1 MSECSDRILQALKQ
15 ADLSYGELAKL
26 TGISKSAL
34 QRYATGETK
43 KIPIDSIE
51 AIAKATNVS
60 AQYLMGWDKSESE
73 TYIDDKFPSPNI
85 TEDYTTFPVIG
96 DIAAGYNHIA
106 IESWDGDKVDVPNSY
121 LKGYS
126 PQDFFVLCVKGDS
139 MYPQYQDGDKVLI
152 LRQST
157 VNYSGDVGAVIYDDE
172 ISTLKKIEFV
182 EDEDWLRLVPVNPN
196 VPPILIAGEELKH
209 CRIMGVPKLLIREM

>member
-1 MSECSDRILQALKQ
+1 MELYKRIKARREKLGMSQE
-15 ADLSYGELAKL
+15 ELATKL
-26 TGISKSAL
+26 GYKSRSTINKIEMGKNDITQSK
-34 QRYATGETK
+34 
-43 KIPIDSIE
+43 I
-51 AIAKATNVS
+51 IAK
-60 AQYLMGWDKSESE
+60 
-73 TYIDDKFPSPNI
+73 
-85 TEDYTTFPVIG
+85 
-96 DIAAGYNHIA
+96 GYNNIA
-106 IESWDGDKVDVPNSY
+106 IESWNGDKVDIPNSY
-121 LKGYS
+121 LKGHT
-126 PQDFFVLCVKGDS
+126 PKDFFVLCIKGDS

-157 VNYSGDVGAVIYDDE
+157 VNYSGDVGAVIYNDE

>member
-1 MSECSDRILQALKQ
+1 MTIGERLKKLRTELGITQ
-15 ADLSYGELAKL
+15 DELANCANTTKQTIHKYEVGIIQNIPASKIKL
-26 TGISKSAL
+26 LADRLNTTPS
-34 QRYATGETK
+34 
-43 KIPIDSIE
+43 
-51 AIAKATNVS
+51 
-60 AQYLMGWDKSESE
+60 YLMGWDKSESE

-172 ISTLKKIEFV
+172 ISTLKKVEFV
-182 EDEDWLRLVPVNPN
+182 KGEDWLRLVPINPN
-196 VPPILIAGEELKH
+196 VPPILIEGEDLEH
-209 CRIMGVPKLLIREM
+209 CRVMGVPKLLIREM

>member
-60 AQYLMGWDKSESE
+60 SQYLMGWD
-73 TYIDDKFPSPNI
+73 
-85 TEDYTTFPVIG
+85 
-96 DIAAGYNHIA
+96 
-106 IESWDGDKVDVPNSY
+106 
-121 LKGYS
+121 
-126 PQDFFVLCVKGDS
+126 
-139 MYPQYQDGDKVLI
+139 
-152 LRQST
+152 
-157 VNYSGDVGAVIYDDE
+157 
-172 ISTLKKIEFV
+172 
-182 EDEDWLRLVPVNPN
+182 
-196 VPPILIAGEELKH
+196 
-209 CRIMGVPKLLIREM
+209 

>member
-60 AQYLMGWDKSESE
+60 AQYLMGWDESETE

-126 PQDFFVLCVKGDS
+126 
-139 MYPQYQDGDKVLI
+139 
-152 LRQST
+152 R
-157 VNYSGDVGAVIYDDE
+157 
-172 ISTLKKIEFV
+172 
-182 EDEDWLRLVPVNPN
+182 
-196 VPPILIAGEELKH
+196 
-209 CRIMGVPKLLIREM
+209 

>member
-60 AQYLMGWDKSESE
+60 AQYLMGWDESETE

-172 ISTLKKIEFV
+172 ISTLKKVEFV
-182 EDEDWLRLVPVNPN
+182 KGEDWLRLVPINPN
-196 VPPILIAGEELKH
+196 VPPILIEGEDLEH
-209 CRIMGVPKLLIREM
+209 CQVMGVPKLLIREM

>member
-172 ISTLKKIEFV
+172 ISTLKKVEFV
-182 EDEDWLRLVPVNPN
+182 KGEDWLRLVPINPN
-196 VPPILIAGEELKH
+196 VPPILIEGEDLEH
-209 CRIMGVPKLLIREM
+209 CRVMGVPKLLIRET

>member
-1 MSECSDRILQALKQ
+1 MNIGDRIR
-15 ADLSYGELAKL
+15 KL
-26 TGISKSAL
+26 REQCSLTQEEVGKKIGVTKATVN
-34 QRYATGETK
+34 RYETGE
-43 KIPIDSIE
+43 IDIKRTI
-51 AIAKATNVS
+51 AIKLADVLNTTP
-60 AQYLMGWDKSESE
+60 QYIMGWDESETE

-172 ISTLKKIEFV
+172 ISTLKKVEFV
-182 EDEDWLRLVPVNPN
+182 KGEDWLRLVPINPN
-196 VPPILIAGEELKH
+196 VPPILIEGEDLEH
-209 CRIMGVPKLLIREM
+209 CRVMGVPKLLIREM

>member
-60 AQYLMGWDKSESE
+60 AQYLMGWDESETE

-106 IESWDGDKVDVPNSY
+106 NESWDGDKVDVPNSY

-172 ISTLKKIEFV
+172 ISTLKKVEFV
-182 EDEDWLRLVPVNPN
+182 KGEDWLRLVPINPN
-196 VPPILIAGEELKH
+196 VPPILIEGEDLEH
-209 CRIMGVPKLLIREM
+209 CRVMGVPKLLIREM

>member
-60 AQYLMGWDKSESE
+60 AQYLMGWDESETE

-172 ISTLKKIEFV
+172 ISTLKKVEFV
-182 EDEDWLRLVPVNPN
+182 KGEDWLRLVPINPN
-196 VPPILIAGEELKH
+196 VPPILIEGEDLEH
-209 CRIMGVPKLLIREM
+209 CRVMCVPKLLIREM

>member
-51 AIAKATNVS
+51 DIAKATNVS

-172 ISTLKKIEFV
+172 ISTLKKVEFV
-182 EDEDWLRLVPVNPN
+182 KGEDWLRLVPINPN
-196 VPPILIAGEELKH
+196 VPPILIEGEELEH
-209 CRIMGVPKLLIREM
+209 CRVMGVPKLLIREM

>member
-60 AQYLMGWDKSESE
+60 AQYLMGWDESETE

-106 IESWDGDKVDVPNSY
+106 IESWDGDKVDVPNSN

-172 ISTLKKIEFV
+172 ISTLKKVEFV
-182 EDEDWLRLVPVNPN
+182 KGEDWLRLVPINPN
-196 VPPILIAGEELKH
+196 VPPILIEGEDLEH
-209 CRIMGVPKLLIREM
+209 CRVMGVPKLLIREM

>member
-60 AQYLMGWDKSESE
+60 AKYLMGWDEPE
-73 TYIDDKFPSPNI
+73 TYTDDNFPSPNI

-106 IESWDGDKVDVPNSY
+106 IESWDGDKVDIPNSY

-157 VNYSGDVGAVIYDDE
+157 VNYSGEVGAVIYDDE
-172 ISTLKKIEFV
+172 ISTLKKVEFV
-182 EDEDWLRLVPVNPN
+182 KGEDWLRLVPINPN
-196 VPPILIAGEELKH
+196 VPPILIEGEELEH
-209 CRIMGVPKLLIREM
+209 CRVMGIPKLLIREM

>member
-60 AQYLMGWDKSESE
+60 AQYLMGWDESETE

-157 VNYSGDVGAVIYDDE
+157 FNYSGDVGAVIYDDE
-172 ISTLKKIEFV
+172 ISTLKKVEFV
-182 EDEDWLRLVPVNPN
+182 KGEDWLRLVPINPN
-196 VPPILIAGEELKH
+196 VPPILIEGEDLEH
-209 CRIMGVPKLLIREM
+209 CRVMGVPKLLIREM

>member
-60 AQYLMGWDKSESE
+60 AQYLMGWDESETE

-157 VNYSGDVGAVIYDDE
+157 VNYRGDVGAVIYDDE
-172 ISTLKKIEFV
+172 ISTLKKVEFV
-182 EDEDWLRLVPVNPN
+182 KGEDWLRLVPINPN
-196 VPPILIAGEELKH
+196 VPPILIEGEDLEH
-209 CRIMGVPKLLIREM
+209 CRVMGVPKLLIREM

>member
-43 KIPIDSIE
+43 KIPIDSIK

-60 AQYLMGWDKSESE
+60 AQYLMGWDESETE

-172 ISTLKKIEFV
+172 ISTLKKVEFV
-182 EDEDWLRLVPVNPN
+182 KGEDWLRLVPINPN
-196 VPPILIAGEELKH
+196 VPPILIEGEDLEH
-209 CRIMGVPKLLIREM
+209 CRVMGVPKLLIRET

>member
-60 AQYLMGWDKSESE
+60 AQYLMGWDESETE

-96 DIAAGYNHIA
+96 DIAAGYNLIA

-139 MYPQYQDGDKVLI
+139 MYPQYQAGDKVLI

-172 ISTLKKIEFV
+172 ISTLKKVEFV
-182 EDEDWLRLVPVNPN
+182 KGEDWLRLVPINPN
-196 VPPILIAGEELKH
+196 VPPILIEGEELEH
-209 CRIMGVPKLLIREM
+209 CRVMGVPKLLIREM

>member
-60 AQYLMGWDKSESE
+60 AQYLMGLDESETE
-73 TYIDDKFPSPNI
+73 TYIDDRFPSPNI

-172 ISTLKKIEFV
+172 ISTLKKVEFV
-182 EDEDWLRLVPVNPN
+182 KGEDWLRLVPINPN
-196 VPPILIAGEELKH
+196 VPPILIEGEDLEH
-209 CRIMGVPKLLIREM
+209 CRVMGVSKLLIREM

>member
-60 AQYLMGWDKSESE
+60 AQYLMGWDESETE

-121 LKGYS
+121 LKGHI
-126 PQDFFVLCVKGDS
+126 PKDFFVLCIKGDS

-172 ISTLKKIEFV
+172 ISTLKKVEFV
-182 EDEDWLRLVPVNPN
+182 KGEDWLRLVPINPN
-196 VPPILIAGEELKH
+196 VPPILIEGEDLEH
-209 CRIMGVPKLLIREM
+209 CRVMGVPKLLIREM

>member
-172 ISTLKKIEFV
+172 ISTLK
-182 EDEDWLRLVPVNPN
+182 
-196 VPPILIAGEELKH
+196 
-209 CRIMGVPKLLIREM
+209 